1 MADGSANLFY
11 ADLASPFDSPG
22 YHCRGKSF
30 FFFFFFFYLSATDDD
45 ETFRARTLFQGEGE
59 GKMLP

>member
-30 FFFFFFFYLSATDDD
+30 FFYLSATVDD
-45 ETFRARTLFQGEGE
+45 ETFRARTLFQGEG
-59 GKMLP
+59 KMLP